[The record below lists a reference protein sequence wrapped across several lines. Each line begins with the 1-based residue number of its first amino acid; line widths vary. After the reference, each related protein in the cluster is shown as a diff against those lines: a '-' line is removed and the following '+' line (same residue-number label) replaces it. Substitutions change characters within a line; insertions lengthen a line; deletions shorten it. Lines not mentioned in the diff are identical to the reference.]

1 MKKIR
6 LCTHRSVSTD
16 VLRAVQKLGSVE
28 FVDITGKDPSLTQKE
43 KKSFEF
49 DYVSNRLDFAVKFL
63 SKFDKKGGLRTM
75 IESDRVRTTGTKL
88 YKIANSFYYNEI
100 IDAVQEIEQKINN
113 ATTKIKK
120 LDDEKKTLQLWEKV
134 DISLSTPL
142 ETDFTNAVF
151 ISGKNGVFL
160 SLEEILT
167 EKNIPYHITEPSI
180 DHAFLVFFKENKVE
194 IEKTL
199 RDLSIDTSILH
210 KRRGTPTEELV
221 RIARAIEKEEK
232 KIVRR
237 TERAVELTKN
247 LPQLKIVSDYIYW
260 QKNKH
265 DLLSNATTSDSVVV
279 FEGWCP
285 EKKLDLLEKK
295 IANKTDFYSL
305 DVIEAEDGETPPVEI
320 ENNSLIKPFE
330 SITRLYGLPGYKDLD
345 PTLFLAGFFFIFF
358 GLCLTDVGYGVILFM
373 ITAGILAFYR
383 VPKESE
389 GFLYLLMFGGIGSA
403 LIGLI
408 FGGYF
413 GFDLSLLPAWT
424 EYIQIFNPIDNPI
437 PVFVLALSFGVFQ
450 IMVGLFLKILR
461 EKKNGNLMGG
471 LLDQVPWLLVFSALI
486 LWGLNSVEI
495 LPGNSTLYVYGIYAG
510 LASLILTQG
519 RKEKNIFMKLLKGVF
534 SLYDSIAFFS
544 DILSYSRLLALG
556 LATTALAF
564 AVNLIAEMAHG
575 IPYVGFIL
583 MIIILVVGHAFN
595 MVINILGA
603 FIHSARLQFV
613 EFFGKFI
620 NDSGRDFKPFK
631 REERYVIIE
640 NKIE

>member
-16 VLRAVQKLGSVE
+16 VLRAIQKLGLVE

-63 SKFDKKGGLRTM
+63 SKFDQKGGFRTM

-100 IDAVQEIEQKINN
+100 IDAVQEIEEKINN
-113 ATTKIKK
+113 ATTRVKK
-120 LDDEKKTLQLWEKV
+120 LKNEKKTLQLWEKV
-134 DISLSTPL
+134 EISLSTPL
-142 ETDFTNAVF
+142 ETDITMAIF
-151 ISGKNGVFL
+151 ISGKNEIFL
-160 SLEEILT
+160 SLKEVLT
-167 EKNIPYHITEPSI
+167 EKDIPYHITDPNI
-180 DHAFLVFFKENKVE
+180 THAFLIFFKENKVE
-194 IEKTL
+194 VEKIL
-199 RDLSIDTSILH
+199 RDLSIDTSVLH
-210 KRRGTPTEELV
+210 KRRGTPKEEV
-221 RIARAIEKEEK
+221 ERITRAIGKEEK

-237 TERAVELTKN
+237 TERAAELAKN
-247 LPQLKIVSDYIYW
+247 LPNLKIVSDYIYW

-265 DLLSNATTSDSVVV
+265 DLLSSAMTSDSVIV

-285 EKKLDLLEKK
+285 EKKLAILEKK

-305 DVIEAEDGETPPVEI
+305 DVIEAEDGETSPVEI

-358 GLCLTDVGYGVILFM
+358 GLCLTDVGYGIILFL
-373 ITAGILAFYR
+373 ITAGILTFYR
-383 VPKESE
+383 VPKGSE
-389 GFLYLLMFGGIGSA
+389 GFLYLLMFGGIGSV
-403 LIGLI
+403 LVGLI

-424 EYIQIFNPIDNPI
+424 EQIQIFNPIENPI

-450 IMVGLFLKILR
+450 IMIGLFLKILR
-461 EKKNGNLMGG
+461 EKKNGNLMEGI
-471 LLDQVPWLLVFSALI
+471 LDQVPWLLVFSALV
-486 LWGLNSVEI
+486 LWGLNSFEI

-519 RKEKNIFMKLLKGVF
+519 RKEKNIFMKFFKGVF
-534 SLYDSIAFFS
+534 SLYNSIAFFS

-583 MIIILVVGHAFN
+583 MIIILVVGHLFN

-620 NDSGRDFKPFK
+620 TGSGRGFKPFK

-640 NKIE
+640 NTPE